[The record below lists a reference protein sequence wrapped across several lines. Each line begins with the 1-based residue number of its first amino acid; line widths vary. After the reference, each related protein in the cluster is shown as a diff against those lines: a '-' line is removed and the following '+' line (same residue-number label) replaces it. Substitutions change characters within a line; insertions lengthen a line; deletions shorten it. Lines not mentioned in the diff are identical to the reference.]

1 MGKTSRKMKSIFVI
15 LLAALIL
22 SGCKE
27 EEEKWGCDSEP
38 YKTVNNV
45 EANFIYGQGFK
56 NLGEGDATICNIEIV
71 PEEIL
76 LMSEEAGWDGID
88 VIISG
93 DLHKGRPP
101 QSFEETPSY
110 ITLTEIKLPEK

>member
-1 MGKTSRKMKSIFVI
+1 MKSIYVI
-15 LLAALIL
+15 LLASLIL

-27 EEEKWGCDSEP
+27 DEDKWGCNSEP
-38 YKTVNNV
+38 YKTLSNV
-45 EANFIYGQGFK
+45 EANFIFGQGFK
-56 NLGEGDATICNIEIV
+56 IRGDGSATLCNIEIV

-101 QSFEETPSY
+101 QSFEETFPY
-110 ITLTEIKLPEK
+110 ITLTEIKLKEK